1 MSENMLCSAV
11 EQKCLVYLLG
21 DWNVRSEKS
30 KELEVKHQGV
40 VTYVQIKI
48 LHI

>member
-1 MSENMLCSAV
+1 MSESMLCSAI

-21 DWNVRSEKS
+21 DRNVRSEKT
-30 KELEVKHQGV
+30 KELDFKYQGV

-48 LHI
+48 LHL